1 MFLRF
6 FTKLIRIFGLV
17 GQLLL
22 ITSLLMLYVQPFQV
36 VSTDTGGTSNSN
48 QGTNNQSVLGS
59 ILPACSSAS
68 QGINL
73 FLECAKQATLAI
85 LIVGIIFV
93 FIRIAYESAAGLI
106 SGGTSAANI
115 NQIRDLLGS
124 LIVGIVL
131 VGIPALIIQSIDPL
145 GGRIVFNFL
154 QELNF
159 GPDAQLISID
169 KEPDVATCSGL
180 KLCVEG
186 CKRANENTSNLGSC
200 IEECKQR
207 NQSSE
212 EPCDETCVEKIGPN
226 GEMTEFLRECVHK
239 VLTEPP
245 QTNSG
250 SSGNSNSGSGNNNS
264 GGSGNSGNNS
274 GIQRNPNAKRA
285 CQAFDECLVTANS
298 GYQNNYLLH
307 SINEGCGS
315 CYVQINTCIQN
326 HRNTCDC
333 ANNDAYFDNPPEG
346 HSGKRIKSEQAEA
359 FRRCME
365 GG

>member
-22 ITSLLMLYVQPFQV
+22 ITSLLVLYVQPFQV
-36 VSTDTGGTSNSN
+36 MSTDVGGTSNSN

-73 FLECAKQATLAI
+73 FLECAKQVTLAI

-93 FIRIAYESAAGLI
+93 FVRIAYESAASLI
-106 SGGTSAANI
+106 SGGTSAASI
-115 NQIRDLLGS
+115 KQIRDLLGS

-131 VGIPALIIQSIDPL
+131 VGMPALIIQSIDPL

-180 KLCVEG
+180 KLCVDG
-186 CKRANENTSNLGSC
+186 CVKAIKNTSNLQSC
-200 IEECKQR
+200 VEVCKQR
-207 NQSSE
+207 NRSSE
-212 EPCDETCVEKIGPN
+212 DSCSEACIEKIGPN
-226 GEMTEFLRECVHK
+226 GEMSEFVRECVHK

-250 SSGNSNSGSGNNNS
+250 SSGNPNSGSGNNNS
-264 GGSGNSGNNS
+264 GGSGNSGNNQ
-274 GIQRNPNAKRA
+274 GIQLNPNAKDV
-285 CQAFDECLVTANS
+285 CKAFDACLANANS
-298 GYQNNYLLH
+298 GYLKNYQPDP
-307 SINEGCGS
+307 GCGS
-315 CYVQINTCIQN
+315 CYQGIGRCIQD

-346 HSGKRIKSEQAEA
+346 FSGKRIKLEQAGA
-359 FRRCME
+359 FKQCME
-365 GG
+365 GR